1 MEVSLGSKKLDFKTL
16 NTKKIRSLN
25 TRRTH
30 VKPVVKIYTFQ
41 MKTKT
46 YVQFLMMKRK
56 GDATFIAFL
65 QQILGIK
72 LLLVG
77 K

>member
-1 MEVSLGSKKLDFKTL
+1 M
-16 NTKKIRSLN
+16 
-25 TRRTH
+25 
-30 VKPVVKIYTFQ
+30 KPLVKIYTFQ
-41 MKTKT
+41 MKSKI

>member
-1 MEVSLGSKKLDFKTL
+1 M
-16 NTKKIRSLN
+16 
-25 TRRTH
+25 
-30 VKPVVKIYTFQ
+30 KPLVKIYTFQ